1 MTHTPTPWAE
11 FHDHPNPG
19 VAASVAYIRKAGS
32 VNDALEIA
40 SLFGCVASSEQKANA
55 EFIVKAVNAHDELV
69 AAVDGLKTI
78 LEIAV
83 AGKDGLQYANIETRQ
98 GTFVRVV
105 EALQDAESA
114 LEKAGAA

>member
-55 EFIVKAVNAHDELV
+55 EFIVKAVNAHDELI
-69 AAVDGLKTI
+69 AALSGLTHI
-78 LEIAV
+78 IES
-83 AGKDGLQYANIETRQ
+83 AGLLNLSNGVQLGQTSWLVKASDCMDQAN
-98 GTFVRVV
+98 
-105 EALQDAESA
+105 AA